1 MREREGGRGGGG
13 EGGREG
19 GEEVGRG
26 GGEVGRRGSGEEG
39 RWGSGEKE
47 KWGGGAGD
55 EGKWG
60 GREVRV
66 RVEEEGSGE
75 EDKRSPHYTEV
86 QWRGGEGGVERGK
99 VGGEERWCSEQM
111 GRSCTFACVW
121 TKRFVCG
128 GDRLQCGMREWW

>member
-1 MREREGGRGGGG
+1 MNVGGTTRSAHISRRGETLNIGYEG
-13 EGGREG
+13 
-19 GEEVGRG
+19 
-26 GGEVGRRGSGEEG
+26 GRRGSGEEG

-66 RVEEEGSGE
+66 RGGGGGKWGGGQEKSTLHRGAVE
-75 EDKRSPHYTEV
+75 R
-86 QWRGGEGGVERGK
+86 GEGGVERGEG
-99 VGGEERWCSEQM
+99 GGEERWCSEQM

-128 GDRLQCGMREWW
+128 GDR